1 MPKGVLLV
9 GPPGCGKCVVGDT
22 FVFTNKGLLKIKE
35 IPKYFFVD
43 KNNRLKGAKTVSFSA
58 NPFRQIEEDAL
69 YWYDLD
75 PTPTIKINTR
85 LGLTLEGTPEH
96 PVLVL
101 LNNGDLAFKKLED
114 IRESDLLAVK
124 YGMQVFGNLNSID
137 TQTAYIMGLIT
148 GDGCSTVRGRISFSS
163 KDKELI
169 EVFGDFF
176 KERFGYKVKKCTE
189 RYDWAVYGQSV
200 TDFFK
205 ERGLS
210 FSYAKE
216 KEVPPDIL
224 LSCKEVIVNFLKGL
238 FDADGS
244 VERLRGVV
252 SLSSAS
258 KRLIEQVSLC
268 LLNLGIVNR
277 VYSRPKKK
285 SCLQF
290 HLEISSDFLL
300 PFCNQINFRV
310 KSKRKKL
317 ERIIKKKR
325 NTNNNL
331 VYYQGANLKRIWDYL
346 KRKEANPYKRAGR
359 SFYKNI
365 NRYINGKRTP
375 SFSALRRFLEKAE
388 LIEPSVKNLEEFIYL
403 KRLLDNKIYFTSV
416 VGIERSFGRVY
427 DFTVKKVHNF
437 ISNGF
442 ISHNTLLAKAVAGEA
457 DVPFYSISGS
467 DFVELFV
474 GVGAS
479 RVRDLFEQAKKAAK
493 ISGKG
498 CIIFIDEI
506 DAVGRL
512 RFAGIGG
519 GHDERE
525 QTLNQLLVEMDGFEP
540 NEGIIVMAA
549 TNRPD
554 VLDPALLRPGRF
566 DRHIVIDRPDIK
578 GREQILKVHTK
589 KIKLDP
595 SVDLNSIARQTP
607 GFSGAD
613 LANLCNE
620 AALLAAR
627 RNKKAVGKEEM
638 EEAIE
643 RVVAGP
649 QRKSRIISKKEKEI
663 VAIHESG
670 HALLSVILPEV
681 DPLHKVSI
689 IPRGIGALGYTMQL
703 PLQDRYIMTKQELF
717 SRICVLL
724 GGRIAEN
731 LLLKEISTGAE
742 NDLRVATDLARKMV
756 VQFGMSPKLGHLTL
770 ERKEGPVFLGRD
782 LIEHKDYSEETAR
795 LIDEEVK
802 RIIDEACSKSEEI
815 IKSNLEKLKE
825 LSQVLLEKEI
835 LEAEEVKRILKIEE
849 ENKNASPSS

>member
-1 MPKGVLLV
+1 MENRFSKDKKNFNQKTQNFRSLLIWALALFIIAQLISLFSQGIRNKEYLSYSQFYRILKENKEHPQISFVRKVENKIEGKFITGKEFQVYVPEEDEELLTLLKKNVENFEIQPPQTFWAGLFYSLAPILLFIIFLWYFAYRGSKQVGGSLWSFGKVRARLIEQGKTQVTFQDVAGVDEAKEELQEVIEFLKDPKRFQRLGGKIPKGVLLV
-9 GPPGCGKCVVGDT
+9 GPPGCGK
-22 FVFTNKGLLKIKE
+22 
-35 IPKYFFVD
+35 
-43 KNNRLKGAKTVSFSA
+43 
-58 NPFRQIEEDAL
+58 
-69 YWYDLD
+69 
-75 PTPTIKINTR
+75 
-85 LGLTLEGTPEH
+85 
-96 PVLVL
+96 
-101 LNNGDLAFKKLED
+101 
-114 IRESDLLAVK
+114 
-124 YGMQVFGNLNSID
+124 
-137 TQTAYIMGLIT
+137 
-148 GDGCSTVRGRISFSS
+148 
-163 KDKELI
+163 
-169 EVFGDFF
+169 
-176 KERFGYKVKKCTE
+176 
-189 RYDWAVYGQSV
+189 
-200 TDFFK
+200 
-205 ERGLS
+205 
-210 FSYAKE
+210 
-216 KEVPPDIL
+216 
-224 LSCKEVIVNFLKGL
+224 
-238 FDADGS
+238 
-244 VERLRGVV
+244 
-252 SLSSAS
+252 
-258 KRLIEQVSLC
+258 
-268 LLNLGIVNR
+268 
-277 VYSRPKKK
+277 
-285 SCLQF
+285 
-290 HLEISSDFLL
+290 
-300 PFCNQINFRV
+300 
-310 KSKRKKL
+310 
-317 ERIIKKKR
+317 
-325 NTNNNL
+325 
-331 VYYQGANLKRIWDYL
+331 
-346 KRKEANPYKRAGR
+346 
-359 SFYKNI
+359 
-365 NRYINGKRTP
+365 
-375 SFSALRRFLEKAE
+375 
-388 LIEPSVKNLEEFIYL
+388 
-403 KRLLDNKIYFTSV
+403 
-416 VGIERSFGRVY
+416 
-427 DFTVKKVHNF
+427 
-437 ISNGF
+437 
-442 ISHNTLLAKAVAGEA
+442 TLLAKAVAGEA

-589 KIKLDP
+589 KIKLDS

-643 RVVAGP
+643 RVMAGP

-703 PLQDRYIMTKQELF
+703 PLQDRYIMTEQELF

-802 RIIDEACSKSEEI
+802 RIIDEAYSKSEEI
-815 IKSNLEKLKE
+815 IKNNLGKLKE